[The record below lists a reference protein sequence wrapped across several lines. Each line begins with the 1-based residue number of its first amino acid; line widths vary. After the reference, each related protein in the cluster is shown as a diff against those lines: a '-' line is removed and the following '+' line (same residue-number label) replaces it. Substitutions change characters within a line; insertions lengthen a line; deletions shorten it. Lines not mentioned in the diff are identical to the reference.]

1 MCSGRRSDRKSS
13 LCYRQKSITEGEI
26 FLKNQEKHRKELCA
40 FIKHEFERRGRER
53 LKYELQWQLNINFF
67 LGNQYCDILP
77 EAGKLFQEEKAFSWQ
92 SREVYNHIAPIVE
105 SRLAKLNKVM
115 PRVCVRPATDDE
127 EDIQAARVSTA
138 ILNSAF
144 ARNSMDALINE
155 ATVWSE
161 LCGTVFYKQ
170 NWVNDSGMIVAR
182 VGEKNVHEGD
192 ISTVICPPQEIY
204 PDNCMV
210 QDISKCASVIHA
222 HVCTCDYIRELW
234 NVDVTPEKISTVSFG
249 EITGALRRG
258 DDEDDKCLLLEYY
271 EQPSD
276 KFENG
281 RYIAVCGDQLLYEGE
296 LPYINGDGNTRKLP
310 FVQQNSVSR
319 PGCLWGV
326 SVVERC
332 IPIQRAYNAVRNR
345 KHEYLARAAV
355 GVLTVEEGTADVEEL
370 AENGLAPGKVLIYR
384 QGANKPEMLTPASI
398 PNEFTREENALLEE
412 FNLIS
417 GTSDLMRQSVAPTN
431 VSSGTALNVI
441 AEQDDT
447 RLAITAD
454 RIRDAII
461 EISRQWLRLFK
472 QFAGAARIDRVVG
485 KNGKIS
491 KLYWNASMLTSDDVV
506 NETENELSDSL
517 TSRKQL
523 IYELLARGMF
533 SSADGTLSQRT
544 KGRIL
549 RALGMGDWEN
559 ISDISEIHENRAMR
573 ENLLLKNGGNVTVLD
588 TDDHEIHIS
597 EHAKVLLSEEFE
609 ENFGIDSD
617 ARRRFEEHI
626 RKHKVG
632 MEVAYNDGNQN
643 KEDE

>member
-1 MCSGRRSDRKSS
+1 MRIRAKCTLCTSRR
-13 LCYRQKSITEGEI
+13 SITEGEI
-26 FLKNQEKHRKELCA
+26 FLKDKEKHNKELCS
-40 FIKHEFERRGRER
+40 FIKREFERRGRER
-53 LKYELQWQLNINFF
+53 LKFELQWQLNINFF

-77 EAGKLFQEEKAFSWQ
+77 EAGRLFQEEKAFSWQ

-144 ARNSMDALINE
+144 TRNSMDALINE

-182 VGEKNVHEGD
+182 IGEKNIHEGD
-192 ISTVICPPQEIY
+192 ISTVVCPPQEIY

-210 QDISKCASVIHA
+210 QDISKCSSVIHA
-222 HVCTCDYIRELW
+222 HICTCSYVNELW
-234 NVDVTPEKISTVSFG
+234 HTEVLPEKVNAVTFG
-249 EITGALRRG
+249 DITGVMRESKDA
-258 DDEDDKCLLLEYY
+258 DDKCLLLEYY
-271 EQPSD
+271 EQPGAEY
-276 KFENG
+276 ENG
-281 RYIAVCGDQLLYEGE
+281 RYIVVCGEQLLYEGE

-319 PGCLWGV
+319 PGCIWGV

-355 GVLTVEEGTADVEEL
+355 GVLTVEEGTADVDEL

-384 QGANKPEMLTPASI
+384 QGANKPEMLAPASI
-398 PNEFTREENALLEE
+398 PNEFAREENALLEE

-491 KLYWNASMLTSDDVV
+491 KLCWNASMLTSDDVI

-533 SSADGTLSQRT
+533 SNEDGTLPQRT

-549 RALGMGDWEN
+549 HALGMGDWEN
-559 ISDISEIHENRAMR
+559 ISDLSEIHENRAMR
-573 ENLLLKNGGNVTVLD
+573 ENLLLENGGNATVLD

-609 ENFGIDSD
+609 EKFGMDSD
-617 ARRRFEEHI
+617 TRRRFEEHI
-626 RKHKVG
+626 HKHKSE
-632 MEVAYNDGNQN
+632 MEVIENGRNSAEQ
-643 KEDE
+643 ELAE